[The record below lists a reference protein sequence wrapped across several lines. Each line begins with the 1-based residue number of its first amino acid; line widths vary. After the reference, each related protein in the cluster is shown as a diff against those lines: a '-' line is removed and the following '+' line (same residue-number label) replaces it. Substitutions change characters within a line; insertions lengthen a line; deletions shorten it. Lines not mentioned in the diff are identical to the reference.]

1 MDGGWGHWTGGGTL
15 LGGQAL
21 EISVV
26 CFSSF
31 QDRRGLE
38 LEFGL
43 CVGGWSGWVGVGFG
57 DLAAGQPQ
65 QEAC

>member
-1 MDGGWGHWTGGGTL
+1 MAGGGGHWTGGGTL

-38 LEFGL
+38 LEFWLRGGVVGL
-43 CVGGWSGWVGVGFG
+43 GSG
-57 DLAAGQPQ
+57 DLDASQPQ